1 EDPSTSTQSD
11 HMILVSSW
19 LFPYANSNYKQKFKA
34 NRRIFDYSSMNKESW
49 EEFANQVNL
58 NLNQNNILIDI
69 NTSNSLETHWHKIQT
84 SIISAALKI
93 IPNKKIKFQNF
104 HHTHSQK
111 ATQLHQALKLIGQ
124 TIRQVKYAYN
134 NNLPIPTNIPSL
146 INTINQQQNLNINNF
161 PINNDEI

>member
-1 EDPSTSTQSD
+1 
-11 HMILVSSW
+11 
-19 LFPYANSNYKQKFKA
+19 
-34 NRRIFDYSSMNKESW
+34 MNKEIW
-49 EEFANQVNL
+49 EEFANQVSH
-58 NLNQNNILIDI
+58 NLNQNNIPLDI

-134 NNLPIPTNIPSL
+134 NNLPISTNIPLL
-146 INTINQQQNLNINNF
+146 ISKINQQQNLNIDNL
-161 PINNDEI
+161 PTNNDEIPA

>member
-1 EDPSTSTQSD
+1 
-11 HMILVSSW
+11 
-19 LFPYANSNYKQKFKA
+19 
-34 NRRIFDYSSMNKESW
+34 MNKETW
-49 EEFANQVNL
+49 EDFANQVNH
-58 NLNQNNILIDI
+58 NLNQNNIPLDI

-111 ATQLHQALKLIGQ
+111 ATQLHQTLKLIGQ
-124 TIRQVKYAYN
+124 TIHQVKYAYN
-134 NNLPIPTNIPSL
+134 NNLLIPTNILSL

-161 PINNDEI
+161 PINNNEIPTWLNDLQVH